1 MTTLPI
7 SNLYATSLGP
17 KLQEQL
23 AKLDFVT
30 AGAVE
35 TWISSVDSFLKLKA
49 ADSEYVPFVFNC
61 KYLLDEAATNT
72 TSITAS
78 DNDLKTEIQVRH
90 LYIINVLQYMLGSRN
105 KSGRSIS
112 SSSPI
117 VEQAFSLFLQNY
129 SNVTE
134 KLVVPSAQRTVI
146 EAAVFCHKSILIGD
160 KTLVDTVQPL
170 MHWTLRAMKKI
181 SACACCIAQEEEEE
195 DGDEEKDQRVGNNVK
210 PTPSIVSSSNTKI
223 NTSKQIKFVDG
234 RAKFAFDPTNFVR

>member
-1 MTTLPI
+1 
-7 SNLYATSLGP
+7 
-17 KLQEQL
+17 
-23 AKLDFVT
+23 
-30 AGAVE
+30 
-35 TWISSVDSFLKLKA
+35 
-49 ADSEYVPFVFNC
+49 
-61 KYLLDEAATNT
+61 LDEAATT
-72 TSITAS
+72 TATSATGV
-78 DNDLKTEIQVRH
+78 DNDLQTEIQARH

-117 VEQAFSLFLQNY
+117 VEEAFSLFLQKY
-129 SNVTE
+129 SKVTE
-134 KLVVPSAQRTVI
+134 KLVVPSAQSTVI

-170 MHWTLRAMKKI
+170 THWTLRATKKI

-195 DGDEEKDQRVGNNVK
+195 EEEEDGDEEKDARIGNNVK
-210 PTPSIVSSSNTKI
+210 ATPSTVSSSNTKI